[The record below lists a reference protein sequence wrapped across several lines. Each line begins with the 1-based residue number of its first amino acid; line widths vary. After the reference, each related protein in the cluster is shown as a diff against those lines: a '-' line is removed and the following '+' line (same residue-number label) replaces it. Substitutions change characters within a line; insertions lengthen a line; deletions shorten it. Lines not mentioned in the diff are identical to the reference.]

1 MISRQMKERE
11 ESLLSM
17 LGYVKFIHEQRE
29 KDSQT
34 PYLSTQNGLN
44 KISTNQQQLSR
55 LKQKKQLSEKYLK
68 ITSPLKNVLQDT
80 MKGKDNLEK
89 SQNLKQCFQS
99 HLQTP
104 KNEFVKDELFKNEL
118 PLIKSSDE
126 KIFNSLQTP
135 KQSNSDM
142 FYHSAR
148 YDQSKKY
155 INEDQQNSQSRSNSE
170 QIIQEI
176 FINQQLK
183 QRIPTPQLAQQVTKF
198 FKSRKF
204 FLNKLTQGSFPLQH
218 NKVNNIVVSD
228 VSQKI
233 SSETNRAKR
242 TIFKDFKL
250 NVEEISNSLSRAKM
264 LSAQQL
270 SENRFSLASFTTSNM
285 RKKYKDS
292 ALISNERNNQ
302 QSGAAYLLKPL
313 SFKQNINIQANKNK
327 TLEGIKENQEFQL
340 ENNNQSL
347 KKVVDRHQNNNS
359 TYDSVLNISNEINE
373 NNQNKHENK
382 QNNLEVNRWV
392 LKNPIQQP
400 IISEQ
405 PIQQDNKT
413 NNNNNQ
419 VMQISKSFTQQF
431 NVGQFLQNK
440 INSKLENLQNGQV
453 QISQFNQKE
462 AGDMLQEEKLRRE
475 KQRKLKSKTIVN
487 KFDYQKQDFTNKS
500 SQQGSLKNIKSQKNI
515 QIFESSNYKN
525 QSLKKYQ
532 TSQLIQFGESN
543 NKEKKTK
550 PYLDAKYINSN
561 NDNNNYDFLDQ
572 FSQHQKQISIQ
583 SQNEIKNEVSNQ
595 IKGVKITGIQ
605 NNFNLQQPSLQK
617 NKNIAIKSPQST
629 TSPIKRKLF
638 QQQIHEDNYN
648 IMNTTLIQELNQNEV
663 LSQYIQQ
670 CGYSIE
676 MFAFYMIK
684 LYNFCIYSS
693 NQKIDVQN
701 SSYESNDQNDSR
713 SNNFTENVIPYS
725 NYRNNQYVQ
734 EFPTLKVNEQT
745 FISVLEIFIN
755 KMKELSLPSHLIREF
770 QDKFLN
776 TIKSFMPQ
784 TLIDDLGGLEK
795 IKTIIQKLLE
805 HLCYENGIIPAF
817 DGQLVNVVSE
827 GVVGLLRSD
836 YSILDVYLAKLKN
849 SPIQI
854 SNAELYH
861 IKIGLV
867 KVMQEMQYPQNQ
879 IFQIVQ
885 RVNKQR
891 GYFTSLNNF
900 SKDSSFRNTFIQSI
914 SKNKKIVGY
923 FLDPSQNIIQ
933 NFYDEL
939 FSTLFGQNRFVDLI
953 DYFEHKL
960 KTNQI
965 PLIMI
970 EEIHKAIIE
979 AYKST
984 QSDANNLAMKDLT
997 IKIERIKQKADLV
1010 SYQFLNI
1017 EMKASELVEQLIEWC
1032 EYALININLPDGM
1045 QEDSIIKPEF
1055 LQEYLFL
1062 VLSED
1067 EQLFSIYDLDY
1078 SATYHNIIN
1087 FDYCFNMWLSGIQD
1101 ILLKSDTYPSGSIKD
1116 LISYLRMNSLLQNS

>member
-1 MISRQMKERE
+1 MKERE

-17 LGYVKFIHEQRE
+17 LGYVKFIHEKKD
-29 KDSQT
+29 KDSET
-34 PYLSTQNGLN
+34 PYKSTQHDLN
-44 KISTNQQQLSR
+44 KNSTNQQQLNR

-68 ITSPLKNVLQDT
+68 ITSPHKNILYDPV
-80 MKGKDNLEK
+80 KGKENQEK
-89 SQNLKQCFQS
+89 LHNLKQHFLS

-104 KNEFVKDELFKNEL
+104 KNEFVKDEQFKKEL
-118 PLIKSSDE
+118 PQIQSSDE

-148 YDQSKKY
+148 YSYSKKQL
-155 INEDQQNSQSRSNSE
+155 NEDQQNSQSISNSE

-183 QRIPTPQLAQQVTKF
+183 QRIPTPQLAQQVTRF
-198 FKSRKF
+198 FKSRKLL
-204 FLNKLTQGSFPLQH
+204 LNQLTQGTYPQQH
-218 NKVNNIVVSD
+218 NKVNNLIVSD
-228 VSQKI
+228 VTQKV
-233 SSETNRAKR
+233 SSETNRSKR
-242 TIFKDFKL
+242 ALFKDFKL

-270 SENRFSLASFTTSNM
+270 SENRFSLASFTSSNM
-285 RKKYKDS
+285 KKKS
-292 ALISNERNNQ
+292 KASTLLSNGANNQ
-302 QSGAAYLLKPL
+302 QSAAAYLLKPL
-313 SFKQNINIQANKNK
+313 SFNKNINIQINKNK
-327 TLEGIKENQEFQL
+327 TLEGIQENQEIQQ
-340 ENNNQSL
+340 ENNNHILKQVFDRQQTNKSL
-347 KKVVDRHQNNNS
+347 Q
-359 TYDSVLNISNEINE
+359 DSVQNISNEISE
-373 NNQNKHENK
+373 YNQYKQENK
-382 QNNLEVNRWV
+382 LNNLEVNRWV

-400 IISEQ
+400 ILSEHVNQ
-405 PIQQDNKT
+405 NDNKAT
-413 NNNNNQ
+413 GNSNQ
-419 VMQISKSFTQQF
+419 VIQSSKSFAQQF
-431 NVGQFLQNK
+431 NIGQYLQNK
-440 INSKLENLQNGQV
+440 LSLKLENQQNGQV
-453 QISQFNQKE
+453 QIGQLNQKE
-462 AGDMLQEEKLRRE
+462 TGDAYLDEKFRRD
-475 KQRKLKSKTIVN
+475 KQKKQKAKTFIN
-487 KFDYQKQDFTNKS
+487 KFDFQKQELSANKN
-500 SQQGSLKNIKSQKNI
+500 SQQGSSKNIKSQKNI
-515 QIFESSNYKN
+515 QLFESSNSKN
-525 QSLKKYQ
+525 QNLKKYQ
-532 TSQLIQFGESN
+532 TSQLIQIAEQN
-543 NKEKKTK
+543 NKEKKGAPYFDTK
-550 PYLDAKYINSN
+550 KNSN
-561 NDNNNYDFLDQ
+561 SNYDFLDQ
-572 FSQHQKQISIQ
+572 FSQYQIQNNIQ
-583 SQNEIKNEVSNQ
+583 SSNEIKNGGSNQ
-595 IKGVKITGIQ
+595 IKGAKITGIQ
-605 NNFNLQQPSLQK
+605 TNFNLQQPYLSK
-617 NKNIAIKSPQST
+617 NKNSQIKSPQST
-629 TSPIKRKLF
+629 NSPIKRKLF

-648 IMNTTLIQELNQNEV
+648 IMNSTLIQELNQNEV

-670 CGYSIE
+670 CGYTIE

-684 LYNFCIYSS
+684 LYNFCIYTSY
-693 NQKIDVQN
+693 QKKDVQN

-713 SNNFTENVIPYS
+713 SNNFTENVSPYQ
-725 NYRNNQYVQ
+725 NNRNNQYVQ

-745 FISVLEIFIN
+745 FISVLEIFVN

-770 QDKFLN
+770 QDKFQN

-795 IKTIIQKLLE
+795 IKVVIQKLLE

-817 DGQLVNVVSE
+817 DGQLVNVVGE
-827 GVVGLLRSD
+827 GVISLLRSD
-836 YSILDVYLAKLKN
+836 NSMLEVYLAKLKS

-854 SNAELYH
+854 SNAEFYH
-861 IKIGLV
+861 IKIGLG

-891 GYFTSLNNF
+891 GYFISLNNF

-960 KTNQI
+960 KTNQL

-984 QSDANNLAMKDLT
+984 QPDANNLAMKDIA
-997 IKIERIKQKADLV
+997 IKIERIKQKADLT

-1017 EMKASELVEQLIEWC
+1017 GMNESELVEQLIEWC

-1045 QEDSIIKPEF
+1045 QEDSIIKREF

-1067 EQLFSIYDLDY
+1067 DQLFSIYDLDY
-1078 SATYHNIIN
+1078 SVTYHNIIN

-1101 ILLKSDTYPSGSIKD
+1101 VLLKSDTYPQENIKD